1 MKEQKTIA
9 QVKKNL
15 QVQGNTHPLSPNP
28 DPDINQPPPPPIPC
42 TPNLL
47 QQYN

>member
-15 QVQGNTHPLSPNP
+15 QVQGTAHPLSPNP